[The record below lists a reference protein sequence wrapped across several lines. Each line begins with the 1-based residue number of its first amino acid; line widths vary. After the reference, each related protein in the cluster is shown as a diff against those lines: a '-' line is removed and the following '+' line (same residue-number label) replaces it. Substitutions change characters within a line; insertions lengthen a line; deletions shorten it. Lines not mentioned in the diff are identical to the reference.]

1 MSVSGT
7 QPTRILL
14 VDDHELMRQGLSQLI
29 RMEEDFTVCGEA
41 EDVDQAIRFLE
52 TNPVDLA
59 IVDISLKDSNGI
71 DLIREIRARWPALP
85 VIVLSMF
92 TQSSYVE
99 RAFQAGAN
107 AYVTKEEVSSA
118 ILDAIRHVLAGK
130 AFVSKSLAP
139 EMMGKLLSGRMA
151 PGRYPVDRLSDREH
165 QIFELIG
172 QGLRTNEI
180 AERLDVSVKTVESHR
195 EHIKRKLG
203 IDSAGDLLKY
213 AIEWAHLG
221 GQN

>member
-52 TNPVDLA
+52 ANPVDLA
-59 IVDISLKDSNGI
+59 IVDISLKDSNGV

-180 AERLDVSVKTVESHR
+180 ADRLDVSVKTVESHR

-213 AIEWAHLG
+213 AIEWAHLS